1 MNYEVI
7 DNGKCILETDDSC
20 EAHEL
25 RNRLNVTRSF
35 NTVPVFVRRNLVAVK
50 HTISQISVYRFYFK
64 SGFAFY
70 YLDEETGVFQI
81 YSDWGNYS
89 YCWQY
94 RAGSSLADF
103 ILNSD
108 CDYLT
113 SKLVRELPKSERL
126 KFNSKKTID
135 RIKDLI
141 CKHRRKYKLTETQAR
156 ELFSEIS
163 DVCFETDK
171 DFYDF
176 LENTEFVEE
185 HYGKSKTTTTYT
197 YGYGILDDDNLW
209 EYFVYD
215 MDDSVLFLRESLLPF
230 LKSFLKERKVYK
242 TIC

>member
-35 NTVPVFVRRNLVAVK
+35 NTVPVFVRRNLVAVN
-50 HTISQISVYRFYFK
+50 HTTSQISVYRFYFK

-70 YLDEETGVFQI
+70 YLDEESGVFQI

-89 YCWQY
+89 YCWRY
-94 RAGSSLADF
+94 RGGSSLADF

-113 SKLVRELPKSERL
+113 SKLVLELPEL
-126 KFNSKKTID
+126 KRKRFSSKKTVD
-135 RIKDLI
+135 RVKDLI
-141 CKHRRKYKLTETQAR
+141 CKCRRKYKLTETEAR
-156 ELFSEIS
+156 ELFSGIS

-176 LENTEFVEE
+176 LENTEFVEVD
-185 HYGKSKTTTTYT
+185 GKYTATTYA
-197 YGYGILDDDNLW
+197 YGYGILGDCLW

-230 LKSFLKERKVYK
+230 FKSFLKERKV
-242 TIC
+242 

>member
-25 RNRLNVTRSF
+25 RNRLNATRSF
-35 NTVPVFVRRNLVAVK
+35 NTVSVFVRRNLVAID
-50 HTISQISVYRFYFK
+50 HTISTIAAYRFYFK
-64 SGFAFY
+64 SGYAFY
-70 YLDEETGVFQI
+70 YLDEEAGVFQI

-89 YCWQY
+89 YCWRY

-113 SKLVRELPKSERL
+113 SKLVLELPNSKRK
-126 KFNSKKTID
+126 KFNNKKTAD

-141 CKHRRKYKLTETQAR
+141 CNRRRKYKLTDTQAR
-156 ELFSEIS
+156 NLFSGIS
-163 DVCFETDK
+163 DVCLETDK

-176 LENTEFVEE
+176 LEHTEFVEE
-185 HYGKSKTTTTYT
+185 QYGKSTTITYT
-197 YGYGILDDDNLW
+197 YGYSILEDAFWW

-230 LKSFLKERKVYK
+230 FKSFLK
-242 TIC
+242 